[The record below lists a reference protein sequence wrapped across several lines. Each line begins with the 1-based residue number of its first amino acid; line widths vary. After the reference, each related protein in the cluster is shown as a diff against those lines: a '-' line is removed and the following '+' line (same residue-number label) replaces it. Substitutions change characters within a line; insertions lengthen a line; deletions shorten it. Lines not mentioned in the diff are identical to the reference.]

1 MSPLPNYAKQP
12 DHELAATALQLRH
25 DMGLLTEAEVG
36 AMLDA
41 SEHTLQGWRVQGT
54 GPRYAKL
61 GKSIFYTVAELLAWV
76 EGNTRKST
84 TKELAEV

>member
-1 MSPLPNYAKQP
+1 MSALPNYAKQP
-12 DHELAATALQLRH
+12 NPELEAVALKLRH
-25 DMGLLTEAEVG
+25 DIGLLTEQEVG

-61 GKSIFYTVAELLAWV
+61 GKSVFYTVAEILAWV
-76 EGNTRKST
+76 ENSTRFST
-84 TKELAEV
+84 SEKVEA